1 VDHANFKAL
10 SNRHS
15 GLTPLLEDMQNFDA
29 GASKVCHP
37 LGNIN
42 AQPRCDWALRNPA
55 LFRPAG
61 LYCATV

>member
-1 VDHANFKAL
+1 
-10 SNRHS
+10 
-15 GLTPLLEDMQNFDA
+15 MQNFDA

-55 LFRPAG
+55 FFRRTNPG
-61 LYCATV
+61 YGTE